1 MPLVAGESL
10 TAYSFEFSIDGT
22 KIPDV
27 VEVNNIEQKV
37 NLFENKAMTSTGVYQ
52 MMHMLG
58 PRQSGQ
64 LTVTVLSTGD
74 PSVTQWFMT
83 GLSGDFKG
91 ARKTGTLIYKDT
103 YGSPVQTIEFTNLM
117 LTGVSYGA
125 LKAGESSGI
134 NMTISM
140 AFTEMKVS

>member
-1 MPLVAGESL
+1 MSLAPGESL
-10 TAYSFEFSIDGT
+10 TAYSFEFSVDGT
-22 KIPDV
+22 KIPDII
-27 VEVNNIEQKV
+27 EVNNIEQKV

-74 PSVTQWFMT
+74 PSVTQWFLT

-91 ARKTGTLIYKDT
+91 ARKTGTLVYKDT
-103 YGSPVQTIEFTNLM
+103 MGVPRQTIEFTNLM

-125 LKAGESSGI
+125 LKAGESAGI
-134 NMTISM
+134 SMTISM